1 MAELTTK
8 QKKIANYLANG
19 LRPAQVASMVGV
31 TPGYISQICKPGV
44 AENEAFLEHLEE
56 EKRLALESYNQ
67 EEAVGLQYQALEAR
81 TLRVIEENLAAGTL
95 TEQIKIL
102 EALNKRDALRR
113 QAVASVAGT
122 SAIANINVVQ
132 ISMPKHL
139 LEQQLPEVV
148 MNEQRQVISVQGKS
162 MAPMPSDMVKAMFQ
176 KVLRT
181 EEGQE
186 KPLAVLTQTGKSP
199 ILEPSKNKKPGGAS
213 ASSVEEP
220 STMTIEDF

>member
-8 QKKIANYLANG
+8 QKKIAHYLANG

-31 TPGYISQICKPGV
+31 TPGYISQICKAGV
-44 AENEAFLEHLEE
+44 AENEAFLAHLEE

-67 EEAVGLQYQALEAR
+67 EETLGLQYQALEAKA
-81 TLRVIEENLAAGTL
+81 LRAIDDSLSAGTL
-95 TEQIKIL
+95 IEQIKVL

-113 QAVASVAGT
+113 QAAAPMAGT
-122 SAIANINVVQ
+122 SAVANINVVQ
-132 ISMPKHL
+132 ISMPRHL

-162 MAPMPSDMVKAMFQ
+162 MAPMPSDLVKAMFQ

-181 EEGQE
+181 DEAQE
-186 KPLAVLTQTGKSP
+186 KPPAVLTQREKNP
-199 ILEPSKNKKPGGAS
+199 ILEPSKNKKPGDAK
-213 ASSVEEP
+213 ASSIKE
-220 STMTIEDF
+220 SSIMSIEDF

>member
-8 QKKIANYLANG
+8 QKKIAHYLANG

-31 TPGYISQICKPGV
+31 TPGYISQICKADAV
-44 AENEAFLEHLEE
+44 ENKAFLEHLEE

-67 EEAVGLQYQALEAR
+67 EETLGLQYQALEAR
-81 TLRVIEENLAAGTL
+81 ALRVIEENLAAGTL
-95 TEQIKIL
+95 TEQIKVL

-113 QAVASVAGT
+113 QAAAPMAGT
-122 SAIANINVVQ
+122 SAVANINVVQ
-132 ISMPKHL
+132 ISMPRHL

-176 KVLRT
+176 KVVS
-181 EEGQE
+181 EEAQE
-186 KPLAVLTQTGKSP
+186 KPPAVLTQREKNP
-199 ILEPSKNKKPGGAS
+199 ILEPSKNRKPGDAK
-213 ASSVEEP
+213 ASSAKESATM
-220 STMTIEDF
+220 STEDF